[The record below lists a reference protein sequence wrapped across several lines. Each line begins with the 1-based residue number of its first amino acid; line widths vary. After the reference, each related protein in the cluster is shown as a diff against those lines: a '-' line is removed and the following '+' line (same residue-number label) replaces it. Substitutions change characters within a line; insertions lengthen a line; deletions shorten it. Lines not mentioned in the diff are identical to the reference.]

1 MPPVTGGCCSSSRLA
16 AVSKTITF
24 SYIASRVRQNGKRIG
39 IFAHRAELL
48 GQISRTLK
56 LFNVPHG
63 LITAGSTFVPN
74 QSVYV
79 CSVQTYA
86 RRVGT
91 KRAPVFDMGIVDESH
106 HATEGS
112 TWGACMQNSPDA
124 IWLGVTATPERLDGR
139 GLSESFETMVM
150 GPTPRQLIDA
160 GALCDYRLF
169 APTTIDLSGVHT
181 VAGDYNKG
189 ELADAVDRPSVT
201 GDAVRHY
208 AKYLEGAPS
217 VAFCVSVAHAEHVA
231 EQFRAAGYTAASV
244 DGKMDSAQRTSI
256 IADFAA
262 GKINLLASCDLI
274 SEGFD
279 VPGIMGAVLLRP
291 TQSLSLYL
299 QQVGRA
305 LRTAPGK
312 DRAIILD
319 HAGNCGRHGLPD
331 QDRQWSL
338 EGRKK
343 TKGTPSDVQPVRQCE
358 RCFCA
363 YPANRGA
370 CPECGWLPAPAP
382 RKVEQVDG
390 ELTEVNT
397 AEIRRVSPL
406 AVQAKARDLDS
417 LLALGH
423 SESRARHILAAR
435 AEKDALRQR
444 LWELGPPMTMRD
456 IRELKPKQLREWI
469 TKMGGGDENV
479 RTA

>member
-1 MPPVTGGCCSSSRLA
+1 MSCLPA

-39 IFAHRAELL
+39 IFAHRSELI

-56 LFNVPHG
+56 LFDVPHG
-63 LITAGSTFVPN
+63 LITAGSTYVPN

-86 RRVGT
+86 RRVAAG
-91 KRAPVFDMGIVDESH
+91 RAPVFDMGIVDEAH
-106 HATEGS
+106 HASEGS
-112 TWGACMQNSPDA
+112 TWDRCMANSPDA

-139 GLSESFETMVM
+139 PLEAFQVM
-150 GPTPRQLIDA
+150 LKGPTPRQLIDA

-181 VAGDYNKG
+181 IAGDYNKG

-208 AKYLEGAPS
+208 AQYLKGAPS

-231 EQFRAAGYTAASV
+231 EQFRAAGYKAASV
-244 DGKMDSAQRTSI
+244 DGKMSADDRAKVIGEFS
-256 IADFAA
+256 A
-262 GKINLLASCDLI
+262 GKLNVLSSCDLI

-279 VPGIMGAVLLRP
+279 VPGIHGAILLRP

-331 QDRQWSL
+331 QDREWSL

-343 TKGTPSDVQPVRQCE
+343 SKGTPNDVQPVRQCE

-370 CPECGWLPAPAP
+370 CPECGWVPAPAP
-382 RKVEQVDG
+382 RQVEQVDG

-397 AEIRRVSPL
+397 EEVRRVSPIL
-406 AVQAKARDLDS
+406 AAQSKARDLDA
-417 LLALGH
+417 LLRLGH
-423 SESRARHILAAR
+423 SEARARHILAAR
-435 AEKDALRQR
+435 AEKDRLREALR
-444 LWELGPPMTMRD
+444 LLGPPMTMRE
-456 IRELKPKQLREWI
+456 IRQLKPKQLREWI
-469 TKMGGGDENV
+469 DKLTPKEATNEDV
-479 RTA
+479 RAARV